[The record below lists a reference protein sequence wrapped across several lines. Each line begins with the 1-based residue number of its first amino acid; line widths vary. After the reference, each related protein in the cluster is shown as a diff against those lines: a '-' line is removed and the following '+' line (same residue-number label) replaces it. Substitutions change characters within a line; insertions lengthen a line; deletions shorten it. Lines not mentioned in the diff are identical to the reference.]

1 MERKPQ
7 YNAGLTYSEEIVNK
21 AQEVPEM
28 LLQHS
33 FLFIKY
39 RALALIGAGCI
50 FFFQNNRVIIIKLYK
65 KAPNVPLSFNLCPP
79 TPTPSFLRESQ
90 HVKRPRI

>member
-1 MERKPQ
+1 MELKKYPRTFETEAQMGSLKQGLLFSWLHRMERKPQ

-50 FFFQNNRVIIIKLYK
+50 FFFQTIG
-65 KAPNVPLSFNLCPP
+65 
-79 TPTPSFLRESQ
+79 
-90 HVKRPRI
+90 